1 MPKKILI
8 ISITIIHLLFDTTL
22 AFSEEKKILPIKK
35 PILSDSELQKKVL
48 VNIIKPLPKP
58 DLSKEQK
65 KIEVAN
71 EENKSKATVPITK
84 KETFNSWNKY

>member
-1 MPKKILI
+1 MSKKILI
-8 ISITIIHLLFDTTL
+8 ISITIIHLLFGTTL

-58 DLSKEQK
+58 DLSKEQ
-65 KIEVAN
+65 IGRASCRERV
-71 EENKSKATVPITK
+71 
-84 KETFNSWNKY
+84 